1 MAGVELECLHALRVS
16 LRNVQVP
23 VLIIFRE
30 REGGAVIY
38 EHSSPVTFYLPH
50 SFTGKTRT
58 TTS

>member
-1 MAGVELECLHALRVS
+1 MVEVELKWLHALPVS

-38 EHSSPVTFYLPH
+38 EHSWFKQTFIQD
-50 SFTGKTRT
+50 KK
-58 TTS
+58 